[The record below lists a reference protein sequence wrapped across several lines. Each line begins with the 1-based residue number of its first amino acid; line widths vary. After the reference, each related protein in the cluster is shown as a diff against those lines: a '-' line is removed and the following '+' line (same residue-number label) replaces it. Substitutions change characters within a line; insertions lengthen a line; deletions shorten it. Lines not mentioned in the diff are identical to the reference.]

1 MPVSMQSTMQLPKNE
16 AKRIIAIRQFQLKNA
31 KPSSEFA
38 LLAQLAAQG
47 CNAESASI
55 AIVGADKVWN
65 IGDLQSAAIER
76 HTSIDAWAITKDGF
90 VEESDLTNNEEIQ
103 ASDITQK
110 SGFYAAIPLLSPDNL
125 ALGVLSVHQAAAKT
139 LTEAEKSKL
148 EELAKIIIGLLTLK
162 HSQTI
167 IQNQQSNI
175 ELYQTTIKGLNK
187 ELVRLSITD
196 DLTQL
201 HNMRSLRQKLNSE
214 IQRSRRYDTPLSL
227 LIIDLDNFKQF
238 NEAYGHHEGDII
250 LQIIARVLCNNTR
263 ETDIISRYGGEE
275 FVIVMPY
282 TDIETANLLAERLRI
297 AVEKQDSIDHNVT
310 VSIGACQFGDK
321 HENDADLIGDA
332 EEAVQIAKRNG
343 RNRVAVYEQSED

>member
-1 MPVSMQSTMQLPKNE
+1 MPMQLPKNE

-38 LLAQLAAQG
+38 LLAQLAVQG
-47 CNAESASI
+47 CNVESSSI
-55 AIVGADKVWN
+55 AIIGADKVWN
-65 IGDLQSAAIER
+65 IGNLNDTPLNR
-76 HTSIDAWAITKDGF
+76 HNSIDAWAITQDGSI
-90 VEESDLTNNEEIQ
+90 EENDLTNNEEVQ
-103 ASDITQK
+103 SLDVTQK
-110 SGFYAAIPLLSPDNL
+110 SGFYAAVPLLSPDNL
-125 ALGVLSVHQAAAKT
+125 VLGVLSIHQPAAKT
-139 LTEAEKSKL
+139 LSDEERAKL
-148 EELAKIIIGLLTLK
+148 IELAGIITGLLTLK

-167 IQNQQSNI
+167 IQNQQSSI

-282 TDIETANLLAERLRI
+282 TDIETAHLLADRLRI

-310 VSIGACQFGDK
+310 VSVGACQFGDK

-332 EEAVQIAKRNG
+332 EEAVQIAKRKG
-343 RNRVAVYEQSED
+343 RNCVAIYEHPEE